1 MNRRGMAHHAR
12 AAKTLAVVGSR
23 AAGTRTD
30 PAVVQ
35 DRQRRQELEEHR
47 SAAVRELGRV
57 VVASAGTSRLL
68 AQPLIWTSGAGEE
81 PPSWRALALSDLFL
95 VYVELTVTEAE
106 RMKTFASVVHFMDVA
121 DVKATS
127 QIDDAGVTLR
137 FGSGDV
143 TVPWR
148 ELQRSATTDGAG
160 LLGCRHVAAGD
171 ITLRRP
177 CSWTARQPRP

>member
-1 MNRRGMAHHAR
+1 MTGR
-12 AAKTLAVVGSR
+12 AS
-23 AAGTRTD
+23 TR
-30 PAVVQ
+30 
-35 DRQRRQELEEHR
+35 
-47 SAAVRELGRV
+47 
-57 VVASAGTSRLL
+57 
-68 AQPLIWTSGAGEE
+68 AGEE

-148 ELQRSATTDGAG
+148 EFRNGQPPPTELAFWAAVTSRLAT
-160 LLGCRHVAAGD
+160 
-171 ITLRRP
+171 
-177 CSWTARQPRP
+177 